1 MAEASESYLE
11 GVMADINEIL
21 KVTGI
26 TPRKVYIYTTP
37 QWKRDILSVG
47 LGLVATKSLTV
58 PGLTKAIMTRDDL
71 KRRGKESAD
80 FARKMAEDL
89 MKSSDSDITKL
100 SMDLDENTYLRG
112 SSAFLARELGC
123 EVAIYPAD
131 DPSAPDPHKKA
142 RAAQPHRPAIYVE

>member
-1 MAEASESYLE
+1 VAEASESYLE

-26 TPRKVYIYTTP
+26 MPRKVFIYTTP
-37 QWKRDILSVG
+37 QWKRDVLSAG
-47 LGLVATKSLTV
+47 LSLVASKSLTI
-58 PGLTKAIMTRDDL
+58 PGLTKVVMAQDDL

-89 MKSSDSDITKL
+89 MKSSESDIARL
-100 SMDLDENTYLRG
+100 SMDLDENAYLLD
-112 SSAFLARELGC
+112 SSTFLARELGC

-131 DPSAPDPHKKA
+131 DPSAPDPQKKA
-142 RAAQPHRPAIYVE
+142 RAAQPHRPAIYIR